1 MPTSVVVA
9 GPEGDVV
16 RRVQSAFMRPYF
28 RVYTNADLIGV
39 EIGVALKNSIAIPH
53 FCYHEA
59 LGADGN
65 CRMCMVEIKGSKR
78 PQIACDTFV
87 REGME
92 VSTTSDSIVQV
103 KRNILELE
111 LINHPVDCPVC
122 DQAGECKLQDYYMTY
137 DHVESRMDVPQVT
150 KGKKMDFGA
159 GVIHDQERCVLCGRC
174 VRFCRQITKT
184 GELGIIN
191 RTDAAR
197 VNIFPG
203 RPLANRYALNVV
215 DLCPVGAMTSKDFR
229 FKQRVWFLKKAPGI
243 CHGCSKGCNIT
254 IDHNREKYKD
264 DLIYRFRPRFN
275 EQVNGYFMCDEGR
288 LSYKKEN
295 EGRLT
300 EAKISTKVRSLD
312 NVLDACTKTIEQ
324 AEKIVM
330 AVSPNCSLEQMV
342 TVKALAEKLGATL
355 SGFSEGYIKAGDGDK
370 YLIQDDKSANR
381 AGLTLLGIDCSKA
394 GFEKAV
400 VEATL
405 LINFNNDLTLSYQE
419 NELAKLLK
427 NTKVVTLGTTD
438 NQCAALADMV
448 IPVASFSEY
457 AGSIINCDNI
467 LQRFPKAITKNE
479 DLADISAI
487 AVRLGSPLRNDDER
501 YAVLQQ
507 YISALKEFSYD
518 QIPAEGLNLKKS
530 EAANVTA

>member
-1 MPTSVVVA
+1 M
-9 GPEGDVV
+9 
-16 RRVQSAFMRPYF
+16 
-28 RVYTNADLIGV
+28 ADKIKLFVNGV
-39 EIGVALKNSIAIPH
+39 EVEVEAGKNLIDAVGAVGIEIPH
-53 FCYHEA
+53 LCYHPA

-65 CRMCMVEIKGSKR
+65 CRMCLVGIEDGR
-78 PQIACDTFV
+78 PPLVPACKTPAQ
-87 REGME
+87 EGMKVLLNAE
-92 VSTTSDSIVQV
+92 HIKKIQHDV
-103 KRNILELE
+103 LEFE
-111 LINHPVDCPVC
+111 LINHPTDCPVC
-122 DQAGECKLQDYYMTY
+122 DQAGECKLQDYYMSY
-137 DHVESRMDVPQVT
+137 DHAESRMNVPQVV

-159 GVIHDQERCVLCGRC
+159 GVVHDQERCVVCGRC

-191 RTDAAR
+191 RTDDAR

-264 DLIYRFRPRFN
+264 DIIYRLRPRLN

-295 EGRLT
+295 DGRLT
-300 EAKISTKVRSLD
+300 EARIGGKVRTIDEALVACS
-312 NVLDACTKTIEQ
+312 NEMKQAGKIAIVL
-324 AEKIVM
+324 
-330 AVSPNCSLEQMV
+330 SPNCSLEQMV
-342 TVKALAEKLGATL
+342 TVQALSEKIGASL
-355 SGFSEGYIKAGDGDK
+355 SGFSDGYIKKGDGDD

-381 AGLTLLGIDCSKA
+381 AGLALLGIDCSKD

-400 VEATL
+400 QEAGL
-405 LINFNNDLTLSYQE
+405 LLNFNNDLTLSYQE
-419 NELAKLLK
+419 KELTKLIK
-427 NTKVVTLGTTD
+427 DTKMVAVATAND
-438 NQCAALADMV
+438 QCTALADIA

-457 AGSIINCDNI
+457 AGSIINSDNI
-467 LQRFPKAITKNE
+467 LQHFAKAITKNE
-479 DLADISAI
+479 DLADICAI
-487 AVRLGSPLRNDDER
+487 AAQLGSPLQSNDER
-501 YAVLQQ
+501 YLVLQQ
-507 YISALKEFSYD
+507 FISALKEFGPD
-518 QIPAEGLNLKKS
+518 QIPAEGLNLTKS